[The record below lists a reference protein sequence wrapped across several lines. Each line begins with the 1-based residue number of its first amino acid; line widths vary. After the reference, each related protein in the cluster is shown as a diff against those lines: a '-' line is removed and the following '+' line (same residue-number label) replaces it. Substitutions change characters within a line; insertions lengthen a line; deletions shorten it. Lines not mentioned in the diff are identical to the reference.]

1 MILVLIMRATLQ
13 RVKSA
18 SVTVNGQ
25 TVGAISKGFLILLG
39 VGHQDTPK
47 VAQALAA
54 KIAKLRVFPNPRKD
68 GLKGD
73 FDLDLREVNGEA
85 LVVSQF
91 TLHADTQK
99 GRRPSFS
106 LAARPEVAEPLYE
119 HFCMAV
125 SSLGV
130 PVQKGVF
137 GGHDGGPSD
146 QRRTGDH

>member
-1 MILVLIMRATLQ
+1 M
-13 RVKSA
+13 
-18 SVTVNGQ
+18 
-25 TVGAISKGFLILLG
+25 GAINKGFLILVG
-39 VGHQDTPK
+39 VGHQDTPAI
-47 VAQALAA
+47 AQALAA

-73 FDLDLREVNGEA
+73 FDLDLREINGEA

-119 HFCMAV
+119 HFCMAL

-130 PVQKGVF
+130 PVQTGVF
-137 GGHDGGPSD
+137 GAMMEVHLINDGPV
-146 QRRTGDH
+146 TINLEVE

>member
-1 MILVLIMRATLQ
+1 MRATLQ

-68 GLKGD
+68 GHKGD

-99 GRRPSFS
+99 GRRPS
-106 LAARPEVAEPLYE
+106 LQPGGPARGGRAALRAFLHGRLQPGRARAKRG
-119 HFCMAV
+119 FR
-125 SSLGV
+125 
-130 PVQKGVF
+130 
-137 GGHDGGPSD
+137 GHDGGPSD